1 MKVLFMTNIPAPY
14 RVTFFNQLA
23 KKCDLTVLFEE
34 KNNSIRNEEWYKDN
48 TYHFKYHILKKNFV
62 KELIQ
67 FLKEDFDII
76 IMGNYASKVSALTRF
91 VLKAKKKR
99 YIISADGGFAEDKFI
114 FTKWI
119 KTFFISSASY
129 WLSTGKGTSEYL
141 KTYGAQEANIYTF
154 RFTSLNKKDIL
165 SKPLKYSEKMQ
176 LRKKLGYNYKRI
188 FFSVGQLV
196 YRKGYDIFL
205 DIIQNE
211 KVKDTAFLIAGVG
224 EKMEEYKKYIEDNK
238 IENVFFIGFKDKKE
252 ILELYK
258 MSDVFFFPTRY
269 DIWGLVINEAM
280 ANGLPI
286 ISSDKALAA
295 LELLPKNYLYSC
307 NDKEKLLKLIHDF
320 SSKEE
325 QELYEIGKNN
335 LNKIKDYTIEQMVEE
350 HVHILED
357 IYRKIKQSS

>member
-14 RVTFFNQLA
+14 RVTFFNLLA

-48 TYHFKYHILKKNFV
+48 TYHFKYHVLKKY
-62 KELIQ
+62 
-67 FLKEDFDII
+67 FLKELVNFLKVDYDVI
-76 IMGNYASKVSALTRF
+76 IMGNYASKVSAISRF
-91 VLKAKKKR
+91 ILKAKKKK
-99 YIISADGGFAEDKFI
+99 YIISADGGFAEDKYI

-129 WLSTGKGTSEYL
+129 WLSTGKGTNEYL
-141 KTYGAQEANIYTF
+141 KAYGAKEENTYTF
-154 RFTSLNKKDIL
+154 HFTSLNKQDIL
-165 SKPLKYSEKMQ
+165 AYPIKYSEKLQ
-176 LRKKLGYNYKRI
+176 LRKKLGYNYKKI

-205 DIIQNE
+205 ETIKKE
-211 KVKDTAFLIAGVG
+211 TFKDTAFLIAGIG
-224 EKMEEYKKYIEDNK
+224 NQMQEYQKYIEDNK
-238 IENVFFIGFKDKKE
+238 IENVFLIGFKDKKE

-286 ISSDKALAA
+286 ITSDKALAA
-295 LELLPKNYLYSC
+295 LELVSKKYLYSC
-307 NDKEKLLKLIHDF
+307 DDKVKLLNLIDNF
-320 SSKEE
+320 VSKETN
-325 QELYEIGKNN
+325 ELYEIGKEN
-335 LNKIKDYTIEQMVEE
+335 LNKIKDYNMEQMVDDHIHIFEE
-350 HVHILED
+350 IMKKE
-357 IYRKIKQSS
+357 KAK